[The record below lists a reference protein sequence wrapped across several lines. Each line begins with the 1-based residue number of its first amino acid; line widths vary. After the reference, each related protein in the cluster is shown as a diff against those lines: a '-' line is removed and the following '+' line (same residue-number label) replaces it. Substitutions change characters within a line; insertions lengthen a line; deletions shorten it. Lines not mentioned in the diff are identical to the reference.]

1 MCAASRWENVVVVVA
16 LLLEKVEVAREEAR
30 LTSNAMVEKK
40 SLCVESRTLH
50 QNRAHPTAS
59 ARPSLS
65 DGTFVRCVTLPP
77 LRLCSDDIAVT
88 LRWYSTETVG
98 GTGQSGLKRMDPQ
111 RLAMDP
117 SPIPSIPS
125 HP

>member
-59 ARPSLS
+59 ARPSFAF
-65 DGTFVRCVTLPP
+65 GRHVRA
-77 LRLCSDDIAVT
+77 LRDLASVAIVQRRHC
-88 LRWYSTETVG
+88 G
-98 GTGQSGLKRMDPQ
+98 GILDRDSGRDGQSGLKLMDPQ
-111 RLAMDP
+111 RLAIDP

>member
-77 LRLCSDDIAVT
+77 WRLCSDDIAVV
-88 LRWYSTETVG
+88 LDGDSGRD
-98 GTGQSGLKRMDPQ
+98 GQSGLKLMDPQ
-111 RLAMDP
+111 RLAIDP